1 MRLGI
6 VTYDIAKDW
15 DLLTMIR
22 VCEDVGLQGVEL
34 RTTHAHGVE
43 TALNPEERNRVRNTF
58 EDSSVELVGLGSV
71 FEYHSPD
78 PKVLQENINGT
89 KEYVRLAADVGAR
102 GVKVRPNDLPDE
114 IPLEQSIEQI
124 GLALREVSGFAEHYK
139 IKIRL
144 EVHGRRSAHV
154 PYIRRML
161 DIANHDNLY
170 VCWNSN
176 LAEVENGSIERNFNL
191 LGDKIDLVHMNELY
205 LENYPWRELF
215 WLLKESGFEGFTLAE
230 IPGCHDVGAA
240 TRLLKYY
247 KALWLELNR

>member
-15 DLLTMIR
+15 DLATVIR

-43 TALNPEERNRVRNTF
+43 TSLDLEERNRVRNAF
-58 EDSSVELVGLGSV
+58 ENSSVELVGLGSV

-78 PKVLQENINGT
+78 PNVLQENINGT

-114 IPLEQSIEQI
+114 IPVEKSMEQI
-124 GLALREVSGFAEHYK
+124 GLALREVSEFAEHYE

-161 DIANHDNLY
+161 DVANHDNLY

-176 LAEVENGSIERNFNL
+176 LQEVEGGSIERNFNL
-191 LGDKIDLVHMNELY
+191 LRNKIDLVHINELY
-205 LENYPWRELF
+205 LENYPWKELF
-215 WLLKESGFEGFTLAE
+215 QLLKESGFEGFTLAE
-230 IPGCHDVGAA
+230 IPSCQDIGTA

-247 KALWLELNR
+247 KALWLALNR

>member
-15 DLLTMIR
+15 DLATIIR
-22 VCEDVGLQGVEL
+22 VCEEVGLQGVEL
-34 RTTHAHGVE
+34 RTTHAHEVE
-43 TALNPEERNRVRNTF
+43 TNLTLKERKKVRSAF
-58 EDSSVELVGLGSV
+58 ENSSVELVGLGSV

-78 PKVLQENINGT
+78 PRILQGNINGT
-89 KEYVRLAADVGAR
+89 KEYVRLAADVGAQ

-114 IPLEQSIEQI
+114 IPVEKSIEQI
-124 GLALREVSGFAEHYK
+124 GLALREVSDFAEHYK

-161 DIANHDNLY
+161 DIADHDNLY

-176 LAEVENGSIERNFNL
+176 LEEVEGGSIERNFKL
-191 LGDKIDLVHMNELY
+191 LRDEIDLVHISELY
-205 LENYPWRELF
+205 VEKYPWKELF
-215 WLLKESGFEGFTLAE
+215 ELLKESNYEGFTLAE
-230 IPGCHDVGAA
+230 IPSCQDIKTA

-247 KALWLELNR
+247 RALWLELNR